1 VIEIQAKG
9 MKDKSSS
16 ASDIDMTH
24 WKDYLPELITE
35 SLWLLGS
42 RDRSGPHMGDYHG
55 NFVPQIP
62 YQVIRRFTRPGE
74 VVVDL
79 FCGMGTTLIE
89 CRHTGRHGFGVELS
103 PLVAADAQARI
114 EQAKNEESVTTRVL
128 VGDSTRTDTVA
139 RVRAEMLPLGFKL
152 AQHVILHPP
161 YWDIIKFS
169 DDPKGADL
177 SCAPTKKEFLD
188 LFEQVVGNAVELL
201 APDRF
206 ITLVIG
212 DKYAKGE
219 WVPLGF
225 ECMQICLRQGLK
237 LKAINVKDIQGN
249 EKGKGRTN
257 NLWKY
262 RALAH
267 GFYIFKHE
275 YVMLFKKPGLRLV
288 HTAE

>member
-1 VIEIQAKG
+1 
-9 MKDKSSS
+9 MS
-16 ASDIDMTH
+16 H

-42 RDRSGPHMGDYHG
+42 RDRSGPHVGDYHG

-74 VVVDL
+74 VIVDL
-79 FCGMGTTLIE
+79 FSGMGTTLIE
-89 CRHTGRHGFGVELS
+89 CRHTGRHGLGVELS
-103 PLVAADAQARI
+103 RQVTADSQQRI
-114 EQAKNEESVTTRVL
+114 EAAENPESVTTRVL
-128 VGDSTRTDTVA
+128 VGDSTQLDTVQ
-139 RVRAEMLPLGFKL
+139 RVRNELQTLGFEY

-169 DDPKGADL
+169 EDTTGADL
-177 SCAPTKKEFLD
+177 SCAATKADFLKR
-188 LFEQVVGNAVELL
+188 FAKVVHNAVALL
-201 APDRF
+201 QPDRF

-225 ECMQICLRQGLK
+225 ECMQICLRQGLR

-275 YVMLFKKPGLRLV
+275 YVMLFRKPGLRVL
-288 HTAE
+288 HSDTETATD

>member
-1 VIEIQAKG
+1 MKEKG
-9 MKDKSSS
+9 
-16 ASDIDMTH
+16 APAGDIDLSH

-35 SLWLLGS
+35 SLWILGS
-42 RDRSGPHMGDYHG
+42 RDRTGPHAGDYHG

-62 YQVIRRFTRPGE
+62 YQVIRRFTKPGE
-74 VVVDL
+74 TVVDL
-79 FCGMGTTLIE
+79 FSGMGTTLIE
-89 CRHTGRHGFGVELS
+89 CRHTGRHGLGVELS
-103 PLVAADAQARI
+103 PAVAEQSQARI
-114 EQAKNEESVTTRVL
+114 DQADNEHDVTTRVL
-128 VGDSTRTDTVA
+128 LGDSTRSETVT
-139 RVRAEMLPLGFKL
+139 RVRTELATLGFTH

-169 DDPKGADL
+169 QNSGDL
-177 SCAPTKKEFLD
+177 SCATTKKEFLVG
-188 LFEQVVGNAVELL
+188 FQRVVENAIELL
-201 APDRF
+201 QADRF
-206 ITLVIG
+206 LTLVIG
-212 DKYAKGE
+212 DKYSKGE

-225 ECMQICLRQGLK
+225 ECMQACLRLGLR

-262 RALAH
+262 RALRH

-288 HTAE
+288 HTDDDEF